1 MSDERFELT
10 PIVSQLPAPLDA
22 LPEAPLPE
30 DGSAVIRM
38 TLNTYEFELAPLRNG
53 VVWAYGD
60 PDRPDGVYTSIWDAS
75 VENDHTIHADPR
87 LIDLWKRTGFYRP
100 EQVYLPITPDEEA
113 LVLDR
118 YAAASADPTGR
129 QAAWA
134 HWHEIRERR
143 QGSDVTRLDST
154 AVSDDPDDVFELYQ
168 VVDGTHLRRLAFLV
182 YDQITPFA
190 TAEERERS
198 AAEAAKRAAAA
209 AAGTPPDPGQLPF

>member
-1 MSDERFELT
+1 VEETLELT

-22 LPEAPLPE
+22 LPDAPLPA

-53 VVWAYGD
+53 VAWAYGA
-60 PDRPDGVYTSIWDAS
+60 PDRPDVVYASIWDAS
-75 VENDHTIHADPR
+75 VEDDHKVHADPR
-87 LIDLWKRTGFYRP
+87 LIELWKRTGFYRP

-113 LVLDR
+113 LVLGR
-118 YAAASADPTGR
+118 YAAASEEPGGR

-134 HWHEIRERR
+134 HWREIRERC
-143 QGSDVTRLDST
+143 QGSDVTRLESS
-154 AVSDDPDDVFELYQ
+154 AVSDDPDDIFELYQ
-168 VVDGTHLRRLAFLV
+168 VVDGTHLRQLAFLS
-182 YDQITPFA
+182 YDQIAPFA

-198 AAEAAKRAAAA
+198 AAEAAERAAAA